1 MRRTAVIAILV
12 LIAFTAVAGSAYGA
26 FAALTRVTKTIPAS
40 VTVQLRV
47 CGDMNGDASVNVFDA
62 ILDLQIIVGLVQPS
76 SAQLILGDVVRDG
89 QINVFDAIL
98 ALQHI
103 VGLTVITSC
112 GPEPPPSGL
121 VSWWTGDGNAQ
132 DLVDGNHGTL
142 QGGADFAPGM
152 VDLAFNFDGIDG
164 TANAGTATAFAPG
177 LFTVDFWMNARA
189 VRPDFTHPV
198 SRWGH
203 STADPNSWLFTYLPD
218 QRLCLAVFNIA
229 HEQGNVCSG
238 TALPLGEWH
247 HLAGSYN
254 GTAIKLYLDG
264 QLSTQ
269 RPFSGAIQANT
280 STTSIGCKFDSLVK
294 SLCRSN

>member
-12 LIAFTAVAGSAYGA
+12 LIAFTAVAGSACGA

-152 VDLAFNFDGIDG
+152 VDLAVQFRRDRRYCERRYCNCVRPGPVYGRFLDEC
-164 TANAGTATAFAPG
+164 ACSAPG
-177 LFTVDFWMNARA
+177 FYTSSVKMGTLHRRPEFLAIYLPPRSKAMLGRLQYSARTGKYMFWDSVTSWRMAS
-189 VRPDFTHPV
+189 P
-198 SRWGH
+198 
-203 STADPNSWLFTYLPD
+203 SWLLQWD
-218 QRLCLAVFNIA
+218 CHQAVFGRSTLNS
-229 HEQGNVCSG
+229 E
-238 TALPLGEWH
+238 
-247 HLAGSYN
+247 
-254 GTAIKLYLDG
+254 AI
-264 QLSTQ
+264 
-269 RPFSGAIQANT
+269 
-280 STTSIGCKFDSLVK
+280 
-294 SLCRSN
+294 